1 VTSSADEPDVRIRR
15 AHPAEGERLR
25 DIAIAA
31 KAHWGYDLAKVRQW
45 AAQGDFSDALFLAKE
60 VYVAELAGQVT
71 AWASLI
77 PRGETCW
84 LDDLWVKPK
93 SIRTG
98 IGTQLFRYA
107 LNRSRKLGARWM
119 EWEAEPNAIGFY
131 QKMGSR
137 YRRDSASSEWG
148 RILQVMGVELS
159 TEAVDFAAS
168 DLRDLLVA
176 TGVATRTGESSSI
189 VYLVF
194 PAGDDPLTGHL
205 EGSVRAIT
213 AYPARTHL

>member
-1 VTSSADEPDVRIRR
+1 
-15 AHPAEGERLR
+15 
-25 DIAIAA
+25 
-31 KAHWGYDLAKVRQW
+31 
-45 AAQGDFSDALFLAKE
+45 
-60 VYVAELAGQVT
+60 
-71 AWASLI
+71 
-77 PRGETCW
+77 
-84 LDDLWVKPK
+84 
-93 SIRTG
+93 
-98 IGTQLFRYA
+98 
-107 LNRSRKLGARWM
+107 M

-213 AYPARTHL
+213 AYPGVTHL